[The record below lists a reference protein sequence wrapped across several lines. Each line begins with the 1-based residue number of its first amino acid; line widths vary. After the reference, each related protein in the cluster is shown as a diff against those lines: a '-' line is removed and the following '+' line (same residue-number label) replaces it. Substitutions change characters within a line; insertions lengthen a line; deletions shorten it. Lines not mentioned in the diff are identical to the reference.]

1 MATQTIEFVAPT
13 GETITAKLYAAGS
26 DTVAATASS
35 VTEQTNRKGVYYAS
49 VTSTLSGVYR
59 LVATDASDTPLATW
73 WVDLLNASGT
83 YIAYEISPKTI
94 GDAFLAHV
102 LTKGAANTVER
113 AFWQSSKTSAS
124 LTGEVLASGGNTATS
139 FLTDI
144 TIDDFAGQV
153 LAMVSG
159 ALAGEARAIQS
170 VSSGV
175 VTLQKPLTATPSAA
189 DEFVVVP
196 SQVYAVSEIQSGLST
211 LTAAQVNAELLD
223 VLATDLFAELA
234 AVPAASSSLK
244 DKISFLFMLARN
256 KVTQTASTQTLFA
269 DNTTT
274 PVAASATSDVGG
286 TFTRGEFA

>member
-49 VTSTLSGVYR
+49 VTSTLAGVYR
-59 LVATDASDTPLATW
+59 LVATDASNVPLATW
-73 WVDLLNASGT
+73 WVDLLNANNT

-124 LTGEVLASGGNTATS
+124 LTGEVLASGSNTATS
-139 FLTDI
+139 FATDI
-144 TIDDFAGQV
+144 AIDDFAGQV

-159 ALAGEARAIQS
+159 ALAGEARAIES

-175 VTLQKPLTATPSAA
+175 VTLQKPLTGTPSAA
-189 DEFVVVP
+189 DEFVVIP
-196 SQVYAVSEIQSGLST
+196 SQVYAVSEIQSGLATSANQAIIIDRVSYS
-211 LTAAQVNAELLD
+211 LTALVGACSDAGTAAE
-223 VLATDLFAELA
+223 TY
-234 AVPAASSSLK
+234 
-244 DKISFLFMLARN
+244 
-256 KVTQTASTQTLFA
+256 TL
-269 DNTTT
+269 
-274 PVAASATSDVGG
+274 SIGG
-286 TFTRGEFA
+286 STFTVDHSGLDATGNRGAVTLSKV